1 MLLSNPGDPD
11 VPTLSERLMALA
23 GWALLLYALGTL
35 PFLVISP
42 GPEYIAMQKPAL
54 RPPLAWYPQIW
65 GALYV
70 TLALALWLM
79 RLDAESGDP
88 QIRRASLLF
97 AAQYALHLLWA
108 PLLFGMNAP
117 LWLAGC
123 LGVMLA
129 IMLATVV
136 AFARIRPLSALLLL
150 PWLCW
155 LGYGLWFYLTLW
167 RMSMPS

>member
-35 PFLVISP
+35 PFLIISP
-42 GPEYIAMQKPAL
+42 GPEYIAMLKPAL

-65 GALYV
+65 AGLY
-70 TLALALWLM
+70 LSQALALWLM
-79 RLDAESGDP
+79 RLDVEAGDP
-88 QIRRASLLF
+88 RTRRATLLF
-97 AAQYALHLLWA
+97 AVQYALHLLWA
-108 PLLFGMNAP
+108 PLLFGLNAP
-117 LWLAGC
+117 LALAVC
-123 LGVMLA
+123 LGAMLPL
-129 IMLATVV
+129 MLVTVV

-155 LGYGLWFYLTLW
+155 IGYGLWFYLMLW
-167 RMSMPS
+167 QMNAG